1 MMSDGVFSYENLEK
15 LESLIKSNPYETLF
29 IASKKYKDNI
39 GNISRGDGERMFDIV
54 FDECLRNISE
64 PDEKVLIEMMSLE
77 KEMAEAHDPCVGYMH
92 IIRSIIKKN
101 PSLIDKALD
110 VSKDVRYPHIDEQ
123 LLITAEYNPDRKP
136 EIFAFLRNNICD
148 GAKNYKNMIRFAN
161 LSENE
166 EIKNDMIK
174 KLKNCEA
181 EISDWESLVQ
191 LASLTGDSKYC
202 KKACVGMIEHVKNG
216 LEREEYRSMRPYGY
230 VDRNINGIAN
240 KDVRR
245 LLSEELFHS
254 AEIDIFRVR
263 KDGDNYAY
271 FHDIANT
278 AIKNS
283 DDIIPDVMSALRREV
298 RDIPKK
304 FDDYYSGI
312 DFHMGTFYYV
322 LQNVV
327 KKRPDMAKE
336 AYGLCKDFNKV
347 MMGDERHTYI
357 SGGRNYYNLLEHL
370 IEADN
375 SLKPEINSTVRENMR
390 RDKEELVKIGG
401 ENFYAEEVSSSIE
414 AGKKLMQKL
423 TTPPQASIN
432 SQIKLK

>member
-1 MMSDGVFSYENLEK
+1 MMSDDVFSYEYLK
-15 LESLIKSNPYETLF
+15 SLIESNPYETF
-29 IASKKYKDNI
+29 IIASKKYKDSIDNMSHMDKRRMLGNVI
-39 GNISRGDGERMFDIV
+39 CECLDNISM
-54 FDECLRNISE
+54 

-77 KEMAEAHDPCVGYMH
+77 KKMAETNDPYVGYDNF
-92 IIRSIIKKN
+92 IYNIIKKN
-101 PSLIDKALD
+101 PSLLDKALD
-110 VSKDVRYPHIDEQ
+110 FSKDMRYPQMDEQ
-123 LLITAEYNPDRKP
+123 LLMIAKKNPDKKP
-136 EIFAFLRNNICD
+136 EIFAFLRDNICD
-148 GAKNYKNMIRFAN
+148 GAENCENMIMFAN

-202 KKACVGMIEHVKNG
+202 KKACVGMIEHVKND
-216 LEREEYRSMRPYGY
+216 LEREEYRSMRPYDY

-327 KKRPDMAKE
+327 KKRPDMVKE

-370 IEADN
+370 VEADN
-375 SLKPEINSTVRENMR
+375 SLKPEITSTVRENMR

-401 ENFYAEEVSSSIE
+401 EGFYAEEVSSSIE